1 MLYVGRSKAKLFE
14 TKFACFFLNIF
25 KYLFSFISSKMLDLL
40 EDREEVNEKGIWQV
54 LQILSDVLEQM
65 INPLLL
71 PRLRVK
77 VYQQ

>member
-1 MLYVGRSKAKLFE
+1 MLYVGRGKAELFE
-14 TKFACFFLNIF
+14 TKLTCFFLNIF
-25 KYLFSFISSKMLDLL
+25 EYLFSFISSKMLDLL
-40 EDREEVNEKGIWQV
+40 EDREEINEKGIWQV